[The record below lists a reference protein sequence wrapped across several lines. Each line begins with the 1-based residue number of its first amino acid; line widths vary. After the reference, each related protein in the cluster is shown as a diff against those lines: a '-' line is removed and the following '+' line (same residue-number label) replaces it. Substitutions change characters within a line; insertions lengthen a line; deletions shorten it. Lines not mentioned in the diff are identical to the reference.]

1 MKKYLL
7 LLVSV
12 LATAM
17 SFTGL
22 ALKGDVPKVVS
33 LLMFVTGL
41 FIATAAFFGFFASR
55 KTQTN
60 VDTQQIITDL
70 ALLRLFEQQPGG
82 LLSPKMVAEK
92 TGLTKVEASS
102 RLQSLSSGGLLRA
115 GMSHNRLMHYY
126 ELAAPLEE
134 ATGIVLSDEPFL
146 TLEDLQQIFVAY
158 NYRVSPH
165 DLMVTTGLPWRMLSL
180 EMQHFR
186 KAGIIE
192 VANIARPGDSSKQ
205 YILVETYHPSG
216 KLNLDSRNRIN
227 AEVKKVLYDEN
238 LLV

>member
-1 MKKYLL
+1 MKKYFL

-12 LATAM
+12 FATAL
-17 SFTGL
+17 SFAGL

-33 LLMFVTGL
+33 LFMFVIGL
-41 FIATAAFFGFFASR
+41 FIAVAAFFGFLASR
-55 KTQTN
+55 NAQTN
-60 VDTQQIITDL
+60 ADTQRIITDI

-82 LLSPKMVAEK
+82 LLSASMVAEK
-92 TGLTKVEASS
+92 TDLTKAEASY
-102 RLQSLSSGGLLRA
+102 RLQNLSTGGLLRA
-115 GMSHNRLMHYY
+115 GMNHNGLMRYY

-134 ATGIVLSDEPFL
+134 VAGIVLSDEPFL
-146 TLEDLQQIFVAY
+146 TLEDLQQIFIAY
-158 NYRVSPH
+158 DYRVSPH
-165 DLMVTTGLPWRMLSL
+165 DLMVTTGLPWQMLSL

-205 YILVETYHPSG
+205 YILVEAYHPSG
-216 KLNLDSRNRIN
+216 KLDLESRNRIN
-227 AEVKKVLYDEN
+227 AEVKQALYDEN